1 MMNTIQPI
9 DNDADCVPLY
19 LPQSLF
25 LKPFARINVSVTLPG
40 SVTGKPISNFDIM
53 EKLRSMVQ
61 PERFAMLKVS
71 KSTLEFIRFEGE
83 LEHSK
88 EVSNVLE
95 RLDGRNIKLANFVD
109 LFKVRASLAKDTF
122 PARHAW
128 DSYFR
133 DARDM
138 DEMKPGERPDTVHL
152 SNLPIRWFCAREK
165 QHDENVLPSESIFRR
180 IFDKFGKVRAVD
192 IPICDPYR
200 KEMKTQMA
208 GVHTFSHDNEQ
219 YFEG

>member
-1 MMNTIQPI
+1 MNTIQPI

-25 LKPFARINVSVTLPG
+25 LKPFARINVSVTLPP

-83 LEHSK
+83 LENSK
-88 EVSNVLE
+88 EVNNVLA
-95 RLDGRNIKLANFVD
+95 RLDGRNIKLANFAEH
-109 LFKVRASLAKDTF
+109 LKVRSSLAKDSF
-122 PARHAW
+122 PSRHSW

-152 SNLPIRWFCAREK
+152 SNLPIRWFCPRHQEN
-165 QHDENVLPSESIFRR
+165 DENVRPSESIFKR
-180 IFDKFGKVRAVD
+180 IFEKFGQVRAVD
-192 IPICDPYR
+192 IPCCDPYR
-200 KEMKTQMA
+200 KEMKSQL
-208 GVHTFSHDNEQ
+208 HTFSHDNEQ
-219 YFEG
+219 YFNA